1 MSVST
6 PKEKEFMFKVL
17 PSDQNRRNRNMNI
30 INKNKNV
37 DEWGGVSKAIKKVK
51 PKSKYAHNLKQVG
64 MPQDGG
70 FTNQD
75 YVIKGISTNLS
86 QGNPNNPA
94 GEYKD
99 KNRGL
104 NDRIVKPKVI
114 KNKTVKP
121 KPKINISKNFPRI
134 GPDLAHDVESNKK
147 KPEVIESITVRPKP
161 DIGRQV
167 PDLSTPDYDPADKPV
182 VDYSKNNKDPG
193 LLMKGARRKKVGKGS
208 YKRGTPTK
216 TKMVLAPHRNPTNKK
231 VRVADRP
238 SKRKRPI
245 NKSGSSRLSGGGLV
259 ASLYESF

>member
-70 FTNQD
+70 FSNQD

-161 DIGRQV
+161 DTC
-167 PDLSTPDYDPADKPV
+167 ST
-182 VDYSKNNKDPG
+182 
-193 LLMKGARRKKVGKGS
+193 
-208 YKRGTPTK
+208 
-216 TKMVLAPHRNPTNKK
+216 
-231 VRVADRP
+231 
-238 SKRKRPI
+238 
-245 NKSGSSRLSGGGLV
+245 
-259 ASLYESF
+259 

>member
-6 PKEKEFMFKVL
+6 PKEKEYMFKKI
-17 PSDQNRRNRNMNI
+17 PSDKNRRNTNVNI

-37 DEWGGVSKAIKKVK
+37 DKKAIKKVK

-70 FTNQD
+70 FSNQD

-99 KNRGL
+99 NNKGL
-104 NDRIVKPKVI
+104 NDRIVKPAVI
-114 KNKTVKP
+114 
-121 KPKINISKNFPRI
+121 
-134 GPDLAHDVESNKK
+134 KK
-147 KPEVIESITVRPKP
+147 KPEVIESITVRPP
-161 DIGRQV
+161 DIGHQV
-167 PDLSTPDYDPADKPV
+167 PDLSTPDYDPADKSV

-245 NKSGSSRLSGGGLV
+245 NKSGSSRFSGGGLV